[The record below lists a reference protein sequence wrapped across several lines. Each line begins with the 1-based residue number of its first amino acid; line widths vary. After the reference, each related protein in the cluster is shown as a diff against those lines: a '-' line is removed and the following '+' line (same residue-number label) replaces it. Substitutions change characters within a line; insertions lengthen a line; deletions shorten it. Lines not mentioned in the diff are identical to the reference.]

1 MMDVKDPG
9 YIRIKRELFRH
20 LKVSSDA
27 YKDTYLVRR
36 IRARMRK
43 LGIASYTE
51 YYRLIKANRSELD
64 ELLLTVAI
72 NVTEF
77 FRDPVVWKTLEKK
90 ILPELVEY
98 KREIHSSSL
107 KIWSAACSTGQE
119 PYSIA
124 MTLYETLGENLDG
137 FRVSILATDIDRE
150 ALSVA
155 MKGEYPVDV
164 IEKQIPKSMI
174 PKYFTRVSDERY
186 RVSPKIKRLVKFRQ
200 FNLFSTT
207 YPKGFDIIFIRN
219 VLIYIKR
226 DAQEEIFAKL
236 YDSLEDHGYLVLGK
250 TETILG
256 NAAKMFRLHDLVARI
271 YRKNLEVK
279 KHGKGFGGG

>member
-27 YKDTYLVRR
+27 YKDTYLLRR

-43 LGIASYTE
+43 LGITSYTE
-51 YYRLIKANRSELD
+51 YYRRIKADKNELD

-90 ILPELVEY
+90 VLPELVKY
-98 KREIHSSSL
+98 KREIHSSSI

-124 MTLYETLGENLDG
+124 MTLYETLGENLGG

-164 IEKQIPKSMI
+164 IEKQVPRSMI
-174 PKYFTRVSDERY
+174 PKYFTRVSEERY
-186 RVSPKIKRLVKFRQ
+186 RVSPKVKRLVNFRQ

-256 NAAKMFRLHDLVARI
+256 NAAKMFKLHDLVARI